1 MNRLVK
7 FTREARETLARSQE
21 EALRLQHSRIRPEHM
36 LLALTEDNGIVG
48 KALAESGA
56 SPDKLRQVVVE
67 ATPQA
72 VKAASR
78 AKELEL
84 DDATKKLV
92 ENAVRMAINGED
104 QHIGTQHLLL
114 ALIALQDPR
123 TQAILESAGLDPE
136 AIRQKLSPGEPE

>member
-1 MNRLVK
+1 
-7 FTREARETLARSQE
+7 
-21 EALRLQHSRIRPEHM
+21 M
-36 LLALTEDNGIVG
+36 LLALTEDNGIAG

-56 SPDKLRQVVVE
+56 SLDKLRQVVVE

-72 VKAASR
+72 AKAASP

-136 AIRQKLSPGEPE
+136 AIRQKLSRENQL